1 MLSIKNMNNTFNKEV
16 FEIGRLLFTSDEDL
30 SLLEKA
36 INLYIKEL
44 SYVIIDEDN
53 NRIAGFILV
62 GKKYTKIY
70 HNFMKNVPNCY
81 EISFLGIH
89 PFYQGKGLGSQC
101 LRTALLSIY
110 RTCKIFNT
118 WLIVD
123 IINANAIHLYK
134 KLGFIIWK
142 FIDHPKYPSF
152 IMGLSYRRYITI
164 CKSK

>member
-1 MLSIKNMNNTFNKEV
+1 MLSIKNMNDNFNNEV
-16 FEIGRLLFTSDEDL
+16 LEVGRLLFNNDDDL
-30 SLLEKA
+30 PLLEKA

-44 SYVIIDEDN
+44 SYVIIDQEKS
-53 NRIAGFILV
+53 RIAGFILV

-70 HNFMKNVPNCY
+70 HKFMTNVPNCY

-110 RTCKIFNT
+110 RTCRTFNA

-123 IINANAIHLYK
+123 VINLNAIHLYK
-134 KLGFIIWK
+134 KLGFILWK
-142 FIDHPKYPSF
+142 FIDHPKYPSY
-152 IMGLSYRRYITI
+152 IMGLSFRRYKTMI
-164 CKSK
+164 K